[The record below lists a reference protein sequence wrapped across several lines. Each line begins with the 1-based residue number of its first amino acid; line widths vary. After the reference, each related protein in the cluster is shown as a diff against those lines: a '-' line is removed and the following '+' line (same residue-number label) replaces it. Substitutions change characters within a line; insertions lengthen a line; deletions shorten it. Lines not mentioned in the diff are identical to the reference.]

1 MAKDKPF
8 DCVECRKEC
17 ATTNAI
23 EKIANMM
30 GAIFALSSETKKR
43 TLYCCEDCK
52 PKIMIKQ
59 GLLDA

>member
-1 MAKDKPF
+1 
-8 DCVECRKEC
+8 
-17 ATTNAI
+17 
-23 EKIANMM
+23 MM